1 MGKYCV
7 GRSPEPVVLSGGVS
21 PSFAVSS
28 SFQGGPLDLIDV
40 FDCLDLT
47 DLNEGVREGFLP
59 ARLWLA
65 EFVIDRDSAA
75 SVGWGDRELP
85 LDLTLTRPVLAE

>member
-1 MGKYCV
+1 MYCD

-28 SFQGGPLDLIDV
+28 SSQRGSADLIDV

-47 DLNEGVREGFLP
+47 DLNEGVREGLLP

-65 EFVIDRDSAA
+65 EFVIDPGSAA
-75 SVGWGDRELP
+75 PVPWGDCELP